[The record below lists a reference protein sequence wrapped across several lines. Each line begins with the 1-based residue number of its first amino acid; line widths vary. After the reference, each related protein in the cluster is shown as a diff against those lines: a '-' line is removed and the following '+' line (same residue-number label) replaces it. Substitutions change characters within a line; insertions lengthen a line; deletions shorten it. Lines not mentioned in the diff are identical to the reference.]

1 MDTYRRLL
9 QCTVQIEPIL
19 YIKSSVLSKWDREIF
34 VLIIAFYNE
43 YSYFKYF
50 CTEPAQ
56 FAPSAL
62 IHKGLDFVLK
72 KKPGTSALMVLQCAC
87 APFNK
92 YL

>member
-43 YSYFKYF
+43 YSYFKYL
-50 CTEPAQ
+50 CIEPAQ
-56 FAPSAL
+56 FCSF
-62 IHKGLDFVLK
+62 GTNTQGVRFCFK
-72 KKPGTSALMVLQCAC
+72 KKTRDLRSNGFAMCMCTL
-87 APFNK
+87 
-92 YL
+92 

>member
-19 YIKSSVLSKWDREIF
+19 YIESSVLSKWDREYFFNYSI
-34 VLIIAFYNE
+34 YNE
-43 YSYFKYF
+43 YSYFKYL
-50 CTEPAQ
+50 CSEPAQ

-72 KKPGTSALMVLQCAC
+72 KTRDLRSNGFAMCMCTL
-87 APFNK
+87 
-92 YL
+92 